1 MSIDDVPIDQA
12 IAEMDTVEKLADLSA
27 SLSTLHKNAPF
38 WRVTVAV
45 TEGWYT
51 RKWYGEAVVQSPNQ
65 HSAMIL
71 GYADAVSN
79 PERPLTLNRHD
90 EVTIHVEPQ
99 APTDARPTT
108 PS

>member
-1 MSIDDVPIDQA
+1 MT
-12 IAEMDTVEKLADLSA
+12 AEELAELETVEELADLSA

-51 RKWYGEAVVQSPNQ
+51 RKWYGEANVQAPNQ

-71 GYADAVSN
+71 GYAEAVSN
-79 PERPLTLNRHD
+79 EKRPLTLNRHD
-90 EVTIHVEPQ
+90 EVTIHVEPH
-99 APTDARPTT
+99 APTDK